1 MDMHRD
7 VRMNMY
13 IPETVQRPA
22 ILWPY
27 GRTGVPEL
35 GLEELSSGIDEAAA
49 VRGDGCVVAGHRP
62 IDGAA
67 GSTGEVVC
75 LGGRRWS
82 CRGVGGGAPAAQ
94 RDLGEE
100 ATGERGDRWDVNHV
114 GGYLYGRWERREF
127 CTWCD
132 LFQ

>member
-1 MDMHRD
+1 MILGFRKPEGKGGLVIEMHKD
-7 VRMNMY
+7 ACMNMY

-49 VRGDGCVVAGHRP
+49 VRSDGYVVAGHRS

-67 GSTGEVVC
+67 GSTGEVGF
-75 LGGRRWS
+75 L
-82 CRGVGGGAPAAQ
+82 
-94 RDLGEE
+94 
-100 ATGERGDRWDVNHV
+100 
-114 GGYLYGRWERREF
+114 
-127 CTWCD
+127 
-132 LFQ
+132 